1 MPFNEAQSRAVRHG
15 KGPMM
20 VLAGP
25 GSGKTTVIVGRVRN
39 LVENQGV
46 SPSNILVITF
56 TRAAA
61 REMEERYLAYDMEQ
75 TGGRVSF
82 GTFHSVFFRILKL
95 AYQYDGGNIVREEQQ
110 VQFIREEM
118 GRLSLDVE
126 DEGEFIRSILSEIS
140 MVKGEMI
147 PLEHYYA
154 KNCSEEIFKQ
164 LYEAGYEIEKIR
176 LIDEYDADDEKS
188 MSDNNSSAFNFRYI
202 SYSTKLSKHALG
214 LAVDINTLY
223 NPYVKYVDGR
233 RNVEPANAEK
243 YTDRSIEFPHKIDHG
258 DLCYKV
264 FTEHGF
270 EWGGDWEH
278 AKDYQHF
285 EMPDEW
291 IEKSSCRKM

>member
-1 MPFNEAQSRAVRHG
+1 M
-15 KGPMM
+15 
-20 VLAGP
+20 
-25 GSGKTTVIVGRVRN
+25 
-39 LVENQGV
+39 
-46 SPSNILVITF
+46 
-56 TRAAA
+56 
-61 REMEERYLAYDMEQ
+61 
-75 TGGRVSF
+75 
-82 GTFHSVFFRILKL
+82 
-95 AYQYDGGNIVREEQQ
+95 
-110 VQFIREEM
+110 
-118 GRLSLDVE
+118 
-126 DEGEFIRSILSEIS
+126 
-140 MVKGEMI
+140 
-147 PLEHYYA
+147 
-154 KNCSEEIFKQ
+154 
-164 LYEAGYEIEKIR
+164 

-243 YTDRSIEFPHKIDHG
+243 YTDRSIEFPYKIDHD

-264 FTEHGF
+264 FAEHGF

-291 IEKSSCRKM
+291 IQKSSCRKM